1 MSWKKIAAE
10 KMLQLHSENKK
21 HIKQAHALRLLYKQA
36 ELGLCEVPGS
46 YNELLEKVATLC
58 NQDLNVLEKAI
69 ELAGGNYSLGTV
81 SSNDPQSLNSSQ
93 QFLASM
99 LGEL

>member
-1 MSWKKIAAE
+1 MSWKKVAAE

-21 HIKQAHALRLLYKQA
+21 HIKQARALKLLYKQA
-36 ELGLCEVPGS
+36 EFGLCEVPSS
-46 YNELLEKVATLC
+46 YNELQEKVASLC
-58 NQDLNVLEKAI
+58 NQDLNILEKAI
-69 ELAGGNYSLGTV
+69 DLAGGNYSLGTI
-81 SSNDPQSLNSSQ
+81 SSNDPQSLDPSQ